1 MRIDSMTYFNSSLA
15 GMRDNQSGIARLNQ
29 QIATDQRLLQP
40 KDDPLATEEIL
51 DLSNRVV
58 ARTQYASNQDRA
70 SIALKYEST
79 VLTEMRDTLNG
90 AKALLAGS
98 VASSDAGLRDVT
110 AQELQGLANQLLD
123 LANTRDP
130 SGNYIFGG
138 FDTVN
143 RPFANPLDGTVSATT
158 YGGTPNPGGTRSIE
172 VEVGRL
178 VQVNDN
184 LDGVFQHG
192 VAGSDLLQELD
203 DAITNLAVTTTLS
216 QADLTGWMAV
226 VDTCDQQSGRHQL
239 SGVGGLWRGGG
250 CARHVQIPQAAG
262 GQNAL
267 SDLQKLGPDHS
278 HRRVADPADRAGGGP
293 AGLRHDLQPIPVQF
307 PGLAGAPGTAAP
319 LAGGYASSPGLP
331 K

>member
-203 DAITNLAVTTTLS
+203 DAITNLPSATLS
-216 QADLTGWMAV
+216 QTDLTGWMAV
-226 VDTCDQQSGRHQL
+226 IDTAITNLDAISYRV
-239 SGVGGLWRGGG
+239 S
-250 CARHVQIPQAAG
+250 AAYG
-262 GQNAL
+262 EVEDVRATSKSLKLLEQNAL
-267 SDLQKLGPDHS
+267 SDLQALDQTTAIVELQTRQTALEAAQRAYAMTSSLSLFNFLG
-278 HRRVADPADRAGGGP
+278 
-293 AGLRHDLQPIPVQF
+293 
-307 PGLAGAPGTAAP
+307 
-319 LAGGYASSPGLP
+319 
-331 K
+331 